1 MGRAAF
7 YSRFYFIW
15 VLFTFGVASGC
26 SILATR
32 PVQEMSDTAAAIKA
46 AREVQADTLTPELF
60 RQANE
65 WYQLARREYKF
76 KNFKLASQYAA
87 RARDYAEQA
96 EFEAVR
102 GGVSR
107 GDLEGA
113 ATSHPDSPSSPTPV
127 SPEQGP
133 TSPSP

>member
-7 YSRFYFIW
+7 FSRFYFIW
-15 VLFTFGVASGC
+15 ALFAFGVASGC

-87 RARDYAEQA
+87 QARDYAEQA
-96 EFEAVR
+96 EFEAIR

-107 GDLEGA
+107 GDLEGT
-113 ATSHPDSPSSPTPV
+113 ATSHPDPSSGPASPEQAHPPSSP
-127 SPEQGP
+127 
-133 TSPSP
+133 